1 MVNLGPS
8 RGCRTCKERRVKCDE
23 GKPACQRCLRLG
35 RECGGYQ
42 KKVAPLKFKEQK
54 INYGPIPLQRRASPG
69 SSSTS
74 SSTPSKQRQS
84 RQQNRQLNLTVTHS
98 RSGCRTPMS
107 SSPSPIP
114 SDDDTAVSF
123 FLRHF
128 CVSNPRNLY
137 IGGFCDTLPSVLA
150 SERRDSPLY
159 AAIVAVSS
167 WVLTFWT
174 NGGLPNKKPHEWHVR
189 AIEWLRTAIRDP
201 QESQRQSTI
210 LAAFV
215 LQLYDNFSAFRGLR
229 EAPRLHYDGAV
240 ALLKRQ
246 PVEVLS
252 SPCWNRMVSHVLHVE
267 VVSAIQEKQHFPLS
281 EFSWVQLDLMPLNSN
296 TGLDVIGITIANL
309 QSRYLALME
318 HDDIYP
324 IAEQDLDNLLLDM
337 EDAEAQLLD
346 WQNTVPDH
354 WHPSYLQQVK
364 LAEPP
369 IMSYGGDCDI
379 YPSLQVAATWNTW
392 RNYRILLFK
401 MTIGILDRVPP
412 TAFSYFDIN
421 KRAKMEAYARS
432 SIQDM
437 VDSLCRSI
445 PFHLGNRIFSGS
457 LDDLND
463 PNIEVPSYYDLEFCS
478 DNQFEATSEENL
490 AISEAYRR
498 HVIALGPWHISV
510 PLCNLVSIISEPF
523 GSFIARSLRPGQL
536 DFVRGELIRVAMILQ
551 IEAPELE
558 NAKKWARGMPV
569 EHFHTDPLDLDAVV
583 AKMRNCLSV
592 SSGL

>member
-8 RGCRTCKERRVKCDE
+8 KGCRTCKERRVKCDE

-42 KKVAPLKFKEQK
+42 KKVALLKFKEQK
-54 INYGPIPLQRRASPG
+54 INYGPVTLQRRSSPS

-74 SSTPSKQRQS
+74 SSTPSKQRQP
-84 RQQNRQLNLTVTHS
+84 RQQNQHPNLTVSHS
-98 RSGCRTPMS
+98 RSGRRTPMS
-107 SSPSPIP
+107 SSPSPVP
-114 SDDDTAVSF
+114 SDDDMAVSF

-150 SERRDSPLY
+150 LERRDSPLY
-159 AAIVAVSS
+159 AAVVSVSS
-167 WVLTFWT
+167 WVLTFWKD
-174 NGGLPNKKPHEWHVR
+174 GLSNRKPHEWHVR

-201 QESQRQSTI
+201 RESQRQSTI

-215 LQLYDNFSAFRGLR
+215 LQLYDDLSALGWLR

-246 PVEVLS
+246 STEVLS
-252 SPCWNRMVSHVLHVE
+252 SPYWNRMTSHVLHVE
-267 VVSAIQEKQHFPLS
+267 VASAIQEKRHFPLS
-281 EFSWVQLDLMPLNSN
+281 EFSWIQLDLMPLNSN
-296 TGLDVIGITIANL
+296 TGLDIIGITIADL
-309 QSRYLALME
+309 QSRFLALME
-318 HDDIYP
+318 QNDASP

-346 WQNTVPDH
+346 WQSNVPDH
-354 WHPSYLQQVK
+354 WHPSYSQQVK

-369 IMSYGGDCDI
+369 ITSYGGDCDI
-379 YPSLQVAATWNTW
+379 YPSLQIAATWNDW
-392 RNYRILLFK
+392 RNYRILLFE

-412 TAFSYFDIN
+412 TAFSYFDVN

-432 SIQDM
+432 STQDM

-445 PFHLGNRIFSGS
+445 PFHLGNRFFSGC

-463 PNIEVPSYYDLEFCS
+463 PSIVVPSYYDLEFCS
-478 DNQFEATSEENL
+478 DNLFKATSEENL
-490 AISEAYRR
+490 AIAEAYRR
-498 HVIALGPWHISV
+498 HVIGLGPWHISV
-510 PLCNLVSIISEPF
+510 PLCNLIRMISEPF

-536 DFVRGELIRVAMILQ
+536 DFVREELIRASMILQ

-583 AKMRNCLSV
+583 AKMSNCLCI